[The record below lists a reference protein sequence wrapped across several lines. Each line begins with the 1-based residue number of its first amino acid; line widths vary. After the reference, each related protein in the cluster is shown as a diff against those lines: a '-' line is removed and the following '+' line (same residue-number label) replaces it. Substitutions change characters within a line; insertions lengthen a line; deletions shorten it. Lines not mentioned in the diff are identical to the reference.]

1 MFGLR
6 YEDFLT
12 GFPKFMMC
20 FWAVVSESTAAKE
33 FGCHSV
39 VLVLVLV
46 LDKEKKD

>member
-6 YEDFLT
+6 YEGFLT

-33 FGCHSV
+33 FVCHSV
-39 VLVLVLV
+39 VLVLVL
-46 LDKEKKD
+46 DKEKND